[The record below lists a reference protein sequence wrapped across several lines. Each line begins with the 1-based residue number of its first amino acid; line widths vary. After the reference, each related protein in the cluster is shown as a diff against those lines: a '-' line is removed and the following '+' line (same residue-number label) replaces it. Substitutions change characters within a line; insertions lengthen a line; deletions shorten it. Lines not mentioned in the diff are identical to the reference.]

1 MEWSAVKERMHE
13 VFEKVHFD
21 RALFAFAAGF
31 SGCAQQEGLP
41 TAPVTSVAPSDRE
54 TARYVLTP
62 AEYRERV
69 KHHPFCAWIRSR
81 SPEVLAAHGI
91 DLATFEREA
100 SNSFTPDV
108 SPDGEPTLV
117 INSSFYENGIR
128 SRMVIPEE
136 RSALRPGL
144 AREFEIFAA
153 ETKSPALEVENEKD
167 ANVVVEMKKDIPN
180 GRFATSTPEEQSIK
194 KYPGGR
200 LLDTKKVYV
209 AVSGYLTR
217 EMKDILIDEPPVV
230 QVAAYRLSANLAI
243 LHEVVGHGEG
253 SWESNNHSDDSKSTM
268 FAHPSLKISPLKSGQ
283 AVRASNRAIEVHEE
297 DGSRS
302 VVWVPSH
309 DPKQEP
315 LFMQYRA
322 KKLYYQE
329 VIQKTHVKE
338 IQTIFRPS
346 IRDKQGISWS
356 SMDQ

>member
-31 SGCAQQEGLP
+31 SGCAQQDGLP
-41 TAPVTSVAPSDRE
+41 TAPTIVAPSDRE
-54 TARYVLTP
+54 TARHVLTP
-62 AEYRERV
+62 AEYQERI

-91 DLATFEREA
+91 DLATFKREA

-128 SRMVIPEE
+128 PRMVIPEE

-144 AREFEIFAA
+144 VREFEIFTA
-153 ETKSPALEVENEKD
+153 ETNSPVTEVESEED

-194 KYPGGR
+194 EYPGGR

-209 AVSGYLTR
+209 AVSAYLTR
-217 EMKDILIDEPPVV
+217 EMKDILIDEPPSV
-230 QVAAYRLSANLAI
+230 QVAAYRLSAHLAI
-243 LHEVVGHGEG
+243 LHEAVGHGEG
-253 SWESNNHSDDSKSTM
+253 SWESNNHSDDSKSAM

-283 AVRASNRAIEVHEE
+283 AVRPGNRAIEVHEE

-309 DPKQEP
+309 DSKKEP

-329 VIQKTHVKE
+329 VIKKTSVKE
-338 IQTIFRPS
+338 LQTISRPS
-346 IRDKQGISWS
+346 IRDKQGVSWS
-356 SMDQ
+356 SMDR